1 MLCNVNIIS
10 NMNVKVIVLFF
21 SIDATNSEGFGK
33 YVNHSKKNA
42 NTIMKVTE
50 MPGTERPL
58 DRKSVV

>member
-1 MLCNVNIIS
+1 
-10 NMNVKVIVLFF
+10 MNVKVIVLFF